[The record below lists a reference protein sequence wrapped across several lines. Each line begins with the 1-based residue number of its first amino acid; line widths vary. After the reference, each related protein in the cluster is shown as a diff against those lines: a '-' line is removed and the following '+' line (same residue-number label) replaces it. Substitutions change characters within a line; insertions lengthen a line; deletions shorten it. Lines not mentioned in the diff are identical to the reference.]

1 MGEYAINT
9 EYLARFDKLIES
21 GLSNFHVILSQ
32 KKNSIANTKMKMKTI
47 ETCKTDYDANVFGGR
62 MAPIVFIAQIYLHRS
77 MPYQYDVKW

>member
-32 KKNSIANTKMKMKTI
+32 QKNYCQHEDENENNRNM
-47 ETCKTDYDANVFGGR
+47 
-62 MAPIVFIAQIYLHRS
+62 
-77 MPYQYDVKW
+77 